1 VELTRK
7 LRSRN
12 DKKVN
17 IKYYGIMKRLY
28 STIMLLAM
36 MVAVVS
42 FTACGGDDDDEK
54 GGGNGGSNGS
64 DFIELTIDGKTYHK
78 NLFGIYS
85 QLPIGKDDLVLTG
98 TTEDVFYDEGFSF
111 FLGLIHSEN
120 KSKLLSSTP
129 GNYSVKDNTIYND
142 TPENLCLFTI
152 FEKNRNE
159 YDLKSG
165 SHRVTSVRQTDKGI
179 QVSGTFTVTKTY
191 DDDTVTI
198 TGKYALT
205 VL

>member
-1 VELTRK
+1 
-7 LRSRN
+7 
-12 DKKVN
+12 
-17 IKYYGIMKRLY
+17 M
-28 STIMLLAM
+28 
-36 MVAVVS
+36 
-42 FTACGGDDDDEK
+42 
-54 GGGNGGSNGS
+54 
-64 DFIELTIDGKTYHK
+64 
-78 NLFGIYS
+78 
-85 QLPIGKDDLVLTG
+85 PIGKDDLVLTG